1 MASIRKRNG
10 RYQAQVRI
18 GSVSKSASFS
28 SKAEARAWAAGEE
41 AALYS
46 SCKSSGSYTPM
57 NMAEVLLRY
66 MDVISPEK
74 AGYLDELTVIRAML
88 REDWTSVP
96 IERLGPQH
104 LADYRDRRLKTVK
117 PATFNRQFGIMRH
130 ACHVSRTEWG
140 WNFDDGFLGIRMAR
154 VKPQSFLRRVG
165 PEQLNSLLKASEFC
179 KTPRMRHIIELAVET
194 GLRRGEI
201 CSLNVADVD
210 LDSGLLHVRQT
221 KNGHPRSVPLSLK
234 TVELGFSSKGKSISS
249 AVLVQNEDAVIRQKV
264 TRGNARD
271 LRTFHEAA
279 AEHNGVMK
287 IGDVVVEKRGSLENW
302 RQTYNA
308 RAIQDN
314 PEAKRKA
321 FERAR
326 KSLVER
332 GFLEVRDDIYTL
344 KLHDAGQTGH
354 EPDN

>member
-46 SCKSSGSYTPM
+46 SCKASGSYTPT

-74 AGYLDELTVIRAML
+74 AGYRDELTVIRAML
-88 REDWTSVP
+88 REDWTTIP

-104 LADYRDRRLKTVK
+104 LANYRDRRLKTVK
-117 PATFNRQFGIMRH
+117 PATFNRQFGIIRH
-130 ACHVSRTEWG
+130 ACHVSRAEWG
-140 WNFDDGFLGIRMAR
+140 WHFDDGFLGIRMAR
-154 VKPQSFLRRVG
+154 VKPQSFVRRVN

-179 KTPRMRHIIELAVET
+179 RNPRMRHIIELAVET

-210 LDSGLLHVRQT
+210 LESGLLHVRQT
-221 KNGHPRSVPLSLK
+221 KNGHPRSVPL
-234 TVELGFSSKGKSISS
+234 TSS
-249 AVLVQNEDAVIRQKV
+249 ASFAVAELVSLADGASLTGMKPNAIRLSF
-264 TRGNARD
+264 ARIKRRSGETSVRFHD
-271 LRTFHEAA
+271 LRHEAVSRFFEMGLTPPEVA
-279 AEHNGVMK
+279 MISGHRTMSQLMRYSHASIERVAK
-287 IGDVVVEKRGSLENW
+287 LIGS
-302 RQTYNA
+302 Q
-308 RAIQDN
+308 
-314 PEAKRKA
+314 
-321 FERAR
+321 
-326 KSLVER
+326 
-332 GFLEVRDDIYTL
+332 
-344 KLHDAGQTGH
+344 
-354 EPDN
+354 